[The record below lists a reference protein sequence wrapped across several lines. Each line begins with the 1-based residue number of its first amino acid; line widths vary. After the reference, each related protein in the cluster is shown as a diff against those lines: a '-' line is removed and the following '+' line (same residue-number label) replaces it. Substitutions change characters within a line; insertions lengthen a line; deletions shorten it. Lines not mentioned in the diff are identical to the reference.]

1 MMEKAY
7 GIKYND
13 FGEAYLFIVSNG
25 HTMQIELNKSELKKL
40 IRLLEAVQ
48 MDKLLNGG
56 K

>member
-13 FGEAYLFIVSNG
+13 FGEAYLFIMTG
-25 HTMQIELNKSELKKL
+25 GQTMQIELNKTDLKKL